1 MARWLAWWVL
11 AVAWIGSLSSIH
23 ALPPGFAQTD
33 IGGSWN
39 QVAGLAFSQDGSR
52 LFVVERGGTVWI
64 VEGGVT
70 LPQPF
75 LDISATAQCSHRFPG
90 GRQLVHVGAKH
101 HIRSAGDDHGRRART
116 WRPDLHL
123 ARRAG
128 AQ

>member
-1 MARWLAWWVL
+1 MGRWLAFGIL
-11 AVAWIGSLSSIH
+11 AIVWIGSVPDTQ

-33 IGGSWN
+33 IGGTWN

-75 LDISATAQCSHRFPG
+75 LHLPDEV
-90 GRQLVHVGAKH
+90 GRKSDG
-101 HIRSAGDDHGRRART
+101 
-116 WRPDLHL
+116 
-123 ARRAG
+123 
-128 AQ
+128 